1 MLCIWLDCF
10 HLGVC
15 KNEGL
20 EKVAEDFK
28 CRLLVTVKKAD
39 TVHVLKTHM
48 GVDVQLH
55 SFFASGWS

>member
-1 MLCIWLDCF
+1 VLYVWLDYF
-10 HLGVC
+10 HLGFC

-20 EKVAEDFK
+20 EKVAEDFN

-39 TVHVLKTHM
+39 YVHVLKTYV

-55 SFFASGWS
+55 SFAYRWS